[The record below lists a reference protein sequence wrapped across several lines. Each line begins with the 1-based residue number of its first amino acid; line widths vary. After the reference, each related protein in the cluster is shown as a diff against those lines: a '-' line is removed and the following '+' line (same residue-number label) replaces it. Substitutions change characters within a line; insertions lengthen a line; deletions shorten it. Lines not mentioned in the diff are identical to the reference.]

1 VEAKLKNA
9 IIMGKLIESLAQ
21 MQPFVTD
28 EKLLDTMKDD
38 ELKEYSRHLDE
49 INKILSD
56 EMKNIRLIIIN
67 ILRKRGLIQ

>member
-49 INKILSD
+49 INEILSD
-56 EMKNIRLIIIN
+56 EMKNTRLIIIN
-67 ILRKRGLIQ
+67 ILRKREFIQ